1 MEDLKNKLE
10 AILFSVGKKI
20 SLEELSKLCKI
31 NNPNIVE
38 AKLKE
43 LQQGYEQKESS
54 MMLVSEKDIWKLTV
68 RERYMPLIKNL
79 AIDTE
84 LNKSVTE
91 TLAILA
97 FKYPILQSELIKIR
111 SNKAYDH
118 IKQLQEMQFLEKIK
132 KGRTYELKLTSKFFN
147 YFDLPEDKVKET
159 FKNFEE
165 VEQSIEEK
173 EKDMEEQIKQVE
185 QANRK
190 TEEMLRAKRQEQKNN
205 ELKEIQDVSST
216 EVSEKDDEEVEVG
229 KQTTQQ
235 EGEEEIKS
243 SSEALRNIEE

>member
-20 SLEELSKLCKI
+20 TLEELSKLCKI
-31 NNPNIVE
+31 NNLKIVE
-38 AKLKE
+38 EKLKE
-43 LQQGYEQKESS
+43 LQQDYEQKESS
-54 MMLVSEKDIWKLTV
+54 MMLISEKEVWKLTV
-68 RERYMPLIKNL
+68 RERYMPLVRNL

-111 SNKAYDH
+111 SNKAYEH
-118 IKQLQEMQFLEKIK
+118 IKQLQEMQFLEKVK
-132 KGRTYELKLTSKFFN
+132 KGRTYELKLTQKFFN

-165 VEQSIEEK
+165 VEQAIEEK
-173 EKDMEEQIKQVE
+173 EKDIEEQIKQAE
-185 QANRK
+185 RANKEIEKR
-190 TEEMLRAKRQEQKNN
+190 LRAQRQEQ
-205 ELKEIQDVSST
+205 ETETTQEEQKEEQPITQST
-216 EVSEKDDEEVEVG
+216 EIPE
-229 KQTTQQ
+229 QQ
-235 EGEEEIKS
+235 EAHVEENTPK
-243 SSEALRNIEE
+243 NIEE

>member
-10 AILFSVGKKI
+10 AILFSIGKKI
-20 SLEELSKLCKI
+20 TLEDLSKLCKI
-31 NNPNIVE
+31 NNAKIIE

-43 LQQGYEQKESS
+43 LQQDYEQKESS
-54 MMLVSEKDIWKLTV
+54 MMLVSEKDVWKLTV
-68 RERYMPLIKNL
+68 RERYMHLVRNL
-79 AIDTE
+79 SIDTE

-111 SNKAYDH
+111 SNKAYEH

-132 KGRTYELKLTSKFFN
+132 KGRTYELKLTQKFFN

-165 VEQSIEEK
+165 VEQAIEEK
-173 EKDMEEQIKQVE
+173 EKNMEEQIKQVE
-185 QANRK
+185 QINK
-190 TEEMLRAKRQEQKNN
+190 ETEEKLRAQRQ
-205 ELKEIQDVSST
+205 T
-216 EVSEKDDEEVEVG
+216 
-229 KQTTQQ
+229 Q
-235 EGEEEIKS
+235 EGQPTEEQPEM
-243 SSEALRNIEE
+243 EEPVEEFQKDKRE